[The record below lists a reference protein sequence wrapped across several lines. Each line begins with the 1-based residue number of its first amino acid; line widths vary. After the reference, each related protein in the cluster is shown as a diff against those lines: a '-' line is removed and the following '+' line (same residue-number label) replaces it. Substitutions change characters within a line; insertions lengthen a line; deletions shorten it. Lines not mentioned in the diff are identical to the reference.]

1 MHVNVHLSLER
12 GHLNQLHHKSIIWGP
27 GLPDATGL
35 VLARVDLVTVSE
47 FLGHSSIEMTMRDAH
62 PSSEKKRRAVQR
74 LDRHSLDTKG
84 KSTDQHESAKLL
96 NLHSMRP

>member
-1 MHVNVHLSLER
+1 MLY
-12 GHLNQLHHKSIIWGP
+12 WGP

-35 VLARVDLVTVSE
+35 VLAGVDVVTVRE

-62 PSSEKKRRAVQR
+62 PFSENKRRAVQR

-84 KSTDQHESAKLL
+84 KSTDQRDSAKPL

>member
-1 MHVNVHLSLER
+1 MLYWGGAGLS
-12 GHLNQLHHKSIIWGP
+12 
-27 GLPDATGL
+27 DATGL
-35 VLARVDLVTVSE
+35 VLAGVDVVTVIE

-62 PSSEKKRRAVQR
+62 PSSENKRRAVQR

-84 KSTDQHESAKLL
+84 KSTDQRDSAKLL